1 MKIRHKNAIRK
12 LYLKIKMV
20 DFILKVPDR
29 LNFSP
34 GSAELQGS
42 PYQET
47 WPLCSLPS
55 PACAA
60 LSPHGGYEGSITLI
74 TMRMCETRVP

>member
-12 LYLKIKMV
+12 LYLKIKIV

-34 GSAELQGS
+34 GSAKLQGFPS
-42 PYQET
+42 QET

-55 PACAA
+55 PECVA
-60 LSPHGGYEGSITLI
+60 LSLYGGCEGSITLI
-74 TMRMCETRVP
+74 AMQMCETRAP

>member
-12 LYLKIKMV
+12 PYLKIKTV

-29 LNFSP
+29 LNFSS
-34 GSAELQGS
+34 GSAELQGLPS
-42 PYQET
+42 QGT
-47 WPLCSLPS
+47 WPLSSLPA

-60 LSPHGGYEGSITLI
+60 LSLHGSYEVSITLI
-74 TMRMCETRVP
+74 AM